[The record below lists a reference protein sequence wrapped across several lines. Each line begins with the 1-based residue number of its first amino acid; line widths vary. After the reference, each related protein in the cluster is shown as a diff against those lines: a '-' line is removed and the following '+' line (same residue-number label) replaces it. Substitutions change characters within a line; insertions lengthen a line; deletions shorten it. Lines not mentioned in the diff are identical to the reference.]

1 MPYGIAYFYC
11 GFYIILYYIIMN
23 KKDKK
28 DKEVIAAIN
37 SYIGSVKTIGRTLKS
52 NIQNSLEGPNKF
64 DLEKLSKIVK
74 TDYDIVSDNLIK
86 TIEDINIYYDNNNI
100 GMEFVDSEVLSSA
113 DYDPAGRLRKSKKKK
128 SKKKKSKKKK
138 SKKKNKK

>member
-1 MPYGIAYFYC
+1 
-11 GFYIILYYIIMN
+11 MN

-28 DKEVIAAIN
+28 VIAAFN
-37 SYIGSVKTIGRTLKS
+37 SYIGSVKSIGRTLKS
-52 NIQNSLEGPNKF
+52 YIKNSLEGPKEGTKKIKNL

-74 TDYDIVSDNLIK
+74 TDYDIVSDNLIE
-86 TIEDINIYYDNNNI
+86 TIEDINIYYDINNV
-100 GMEFVDSEVLSSA
+100 GMELVDSEVLSSA